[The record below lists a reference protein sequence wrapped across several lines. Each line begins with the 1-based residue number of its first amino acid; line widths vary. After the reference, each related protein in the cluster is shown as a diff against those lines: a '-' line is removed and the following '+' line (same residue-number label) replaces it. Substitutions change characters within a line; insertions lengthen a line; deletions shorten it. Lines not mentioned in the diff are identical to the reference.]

1 MTARA
6 KASVMSD
13 QRNLLLVLELEPAA
27 ESDEAERLGQQ
38 LRSELAQLD
47 VEAVKPVPISDVPEG
62 AKGGA
67 VDWGSLLVT
76 LSAAGGVFTSV
87 IALTQDWLA
96 RHGAAQGIKLTID
109 NDTIVLDRATTEERE
124 QLIGTWVQRHSDG

>member
-1 MTARA
+1 M
-6 KASVMSD
+6 
-13 QRNLLLVLELEPAA
+13 LLVLELEPAA

-47 VEAVKPVPISDVPEG
+47 VEAVTPAPISDVPEG

-87 IALTQDWLA
+87 IALTRDWLA
-96 RHGAAQGIKLTID
+96 RHGAAQRIKLTID
-109 NDTIVLDRATTEERE
+109 NDTIVLDRASTEERE
-124 QLIGTWVQRHSDG
+124 QLIGTWVQRHSGG